1 MKFFFRI
8 FVFNFVCFRICF
20 WKYLFQTTLF
30 SDTFGKGWKLG
41 KLESFPLSWAPQARS
56 EAWEVYPLEVY
67 HPDYTSRPCRRRPS
81 DDNDDIFTCWVPFH
95 QDTSG
100 TGRPPLASHL
110 NIRSVEAMLVST
122 TSTSAII
129 RSDYCHTWRQ
139 QECPPCMGQWS
150 NRPEQWCR
158 FPETPLKDSKYLMEE
173 KVSFFQS
180 VWHHHLDVVRVRV
193 VKAERLFRGKG

>member
-1 MKFFFRI
+1 M
-8 FVFNFVCFRICF
+8 
-20 WKYLFQTTLF
+20 
-30 SDTFGKGWKLG
+30 G
-41 KLESFPLSWAPQARS
+41 KLSSTTQIHFAFCQVEWGQKMHAWINLSTVGEVAFLLSWAPQARS

-67 HPDYTSRPCRRRPS
+67 HPDYPSWPCRRRPS

-122 TSTSAII
+122 ASTSAMI
-129 RSDYCHTWRQ
+129 RSDYYHTWRQ

-173 KVSFFQS
+173 KVFFSKCLAPPPRCSQS
-180 VWHHHLDVVRVRV
+180 DTPLNDA
-193 VKAERLFRGKG
+193 KYQM